1 MKTIINLFHP
11 NFKQSRVNKG
21 LADQVK
27 GEFEVRNL
35 AELYPDFMIDVKK
48 EQQVLEKA
56 DRVVLQF
63 PMQWYSSPALLKQW
77 EDQVLTYGWA
87 YGNKGTAL
95 HGKELL
101 IAVTVGA
108 VMILSVTRLMSCCD
122 HCRQPVI

>member
-48 EQQVLEKA
+48 E
-56 DRVVLQF
+56 
-63 PMQWYSSPALLKQW
+63 
-77 EDQVLTYGWA
+77 
-87 YGNKGTAL
+87 
-95 HGKELL
+95 
-101 IAVTVGA
+101 
-108 VMILSVTRLMSCCD
+108 
-122 HCRQPVI
+122 

>member
-35 AELYPDFMIDVKK
+35 AKLYPDFMIDVKK

-77 EDQVLTYGWA
+77 EDQVLTYG
-87 YGNKGTAL
+87 
-95 HGKELL
+95 
-101 IAVTVGA
+101 
-108 VMILSVTRLMSCCD
+108 
-122 HCRQPVI
+122 